1 MDLKTTTET
10 KTNKECR
17 EEVDIFEE
25 RDNSMIDPH
34 VMNILIETE

>member
-17 EEVDIFEE
+17 EVDIFEE